1 MDPEQLKG
9 LLAQAQQMATE
20 MQNDLGHKTAQGAA
34 GGGLVTVTVN
44 GNNQVLAVKIDPKA
58 IDPSD
63 PTMLE
68 DLVRAAVNQ
77 ATDKL
82 KELVAEELRQRA
94 GGVGIPGLF

>member
-20 MQNDLGHKTAQGAA
+20 LQSDLGRKTAQGAA
-34 GGGLVTVTVN
+34 GGGLVTATVN
-44 GNNQVLAVKIDPKA
+44 GHNQVVAIKIDPKA
-58 IDPSD
+58 IDPAD
-63 PTMLE
+63 PAMLE

-77 ATDKL
+77 ATAKL
-82 KELVAEELRQRA
+82 KEMLTDELRQRA